1 MPDAV
6 TLFASGR
13 GYRAVRIPAIAALDE
28 RRLVV
33 VAVGRRRISDFGPSD
48 LVIRTSDDGGVTWV
62 PIRVLVRGWW
72 RTVDNPTLVADP
84 ASGELHLFFQT
95 RYRRLWQR
103 TSRDGGATWGS
114 RVDRTPVVRA
124 ASTDAFRVRQ
134 VAPGP
139 GAGVA
144 LAGGRLVVPVWA
156 ASGRRHKP
164 SATLTIVSDDG
175 GSTWQ
180 PGELVA
186 GPGGRY
192 PNPSEASLAPL
203 PDGGAVIT
211 FRQRRVRSRV
221 FSWSPNGATG
231 WSDPSPAPELYEPVC
246 HAALAAVGERGLL
259 AFANPDSR
267 DSSTPALPD
276 GKSAREN
283 LTLRWSRDGGRTW
296 EAGEVVD
303 AGPSGYSALAAA
315 PRAEGAAAVHI
326 VWEHGRLPRTALWP
340 TEIRFRTFPTFPSVP
355 SVGSRF
361 S

>member
-1 MPDAV
+1 MSDAV

-13 GYRAVRIPAIAALDE
+13 GYRAVRIPAIAAVDG

-33 VAVGRRRISDFGPSD
+33 VAVGRRFVSDFGPSD
-48 LVIRTSDDGGVTWV
+48 LVIRTSDDGGATWA
-62 PIRVLVRGWW
+62 PARVLVRGWW
-72 RTVDNPTLVADP
+72 RTVDNPTLVVDP
-84 ASGELHLFFQT
+84 ASGALHLLFQT

-103 TSRDGGATWGS
+103 TSVDGGATWAP

-124 ASTDAFRVRQ
+124 ASTEGFRVRQ
-134 VAPGP
+134 LAPGP

-144 LAGGRLVVPVWA
+144 LTGGRLVVPVWA

-186 GPGGRY
+186 GPDGRY

-221 FSWSPNGATG
+221 FSWSPDGATG
-231 WSDPSPAPELYEPVC
+231 WSEPRPAPEVFEPVC
-246 HAALAAVGERGLL
+246 HAALAAVGDDGLL

-267 DSSTPALPD
+267 HSSTPALRD
-276 GKSAREN
+276 GKSPREK
-283 LTLRWSRDGGRTW
+283 LTLRWSHDGGRTW
-296 EAGEVVD
+296 DAGAVVD

-315 PRAEGAAAVHI
+315 SGGAGAAAVHV

-340 TEIRFRTFPTFPSVP
+340 TGIRFQTLPVD
-355 SVGSRF
+355 GSPPP
-361 S
+361 